1 MLEKINLKI
10 ETPAGPIPSGRG
22 FYQLDEEILFVQIGL
37 FLNSRKFYSYLETDN
52 LLLDIDQN
60 GRLIFIELDLSR
72 RSWIV
77 YQNLRIPKIIEPAD
91 IQWYNF
97 RDKINPPK
105 IITNNK
111 KNIMKIEFSA
121 NSNPLY
127 YHLADKVIVESN
139 ELKILTA
146 FWVVDIIDDFAGHE
160 IRDFRKKKRLD
171 KSYFI

>member
-37 FLNSRKFYSYLETDN
+37 FLNSRKFFSYLETDN
-52 LLLDIDQN
+52 LLLDIDRN

-72 RSWIV
+72 RRWV
-77 YQNLRIPKIIEPAD
+77 VERNLKAPKIVEPAD
-91 IQWYNF
+91 IRWYNF
-97 RDKINPPK
+97 RDEITPPK

-111 KNIMKIEFSA
+111 KNVLKLEFSA
-121 NSNPLY
+121 NLMPLY
-127 YHLADKVIVESN
+127 YHLADRVIVEST
-139 ELKILTA
+139 ESKILTA
-146 FWVVDIIDDFAGHE
+146 LWIVDIIDDFAGHE
-160 IRDFRKKKRLD
+160 IGEFRKKKRLE